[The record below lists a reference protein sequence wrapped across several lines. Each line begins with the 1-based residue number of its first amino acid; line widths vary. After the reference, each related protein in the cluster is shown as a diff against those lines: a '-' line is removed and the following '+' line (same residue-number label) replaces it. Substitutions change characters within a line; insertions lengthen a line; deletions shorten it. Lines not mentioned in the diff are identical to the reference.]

1 MSINNR
7 EDANKYYQLINEL
20 VDEYIDKWKIR
31 PSRLGKY
38 LRPGSDRF
46 NKFLMR
52 NNLSEVK
59 GAEVILKD
67 IIEDRVHM
75 EKDGVMTFESFH
87 LFESDD
93 FKIDSMKECLY
104 KGIEKADIKMEKI
117 LADVFDTNL
126 GSIDIV
132 DADKHI
138 FKIEDWEGEDKKVII
153 YSSDDDLLTIKEN
166 IMNHLYEDISKRK
179 IELTDKISIDLNN
192 LIDENDFEDY
202 IDETFGLPGYFPNK
216 KFLDIIT
223 DLLTDYKYFKEFTDS
238 DIYHIWIS

>member
-153 YSSDDDLLTIKEN
+153 YSDEDLEVIKTNMVENLYEELRKKKVELSSKVSVDLSDLIKEDDFTG
-166 IMNHLYEDISKRK
+166 MMSDQLDK
-179 IELTDKISIDLNN
+179 TDNFTNSLLN
-192 LIDENDFEDY
+192 E
-202 IDETFGLPGYFPNK
+202 
-216 KFLDIIT
+216 IIT
-223 DLLTDYKYFKEFTDS
+223 DLLEFDFKQEESGYF
-238 DIYHIWIS
+238 IWIS

>member
-1 MSINNR
+1 MSINTR

-153 YSSDDDLLTIKEN
+153 YSDEDLEVIKTNMVEN
-166 IMNHLYEDISKRK
+166 LYEELRKKKVELSSKVSVDLGDLIREDDFTGMMSDQLDK
-179 IELTDKISIDLNN
+179 TDNFTNSLLN
-192 LIDENDFEDY
+192 E
-202 IDETFGLPGYFPNK
+202 
-216 KFLDIIT
+216 IIT
-223 DLLTDYKYFKEFTDS
+223 DLLEFDFKQEESGYF
-238 DIYHIWIS
+238 IWIT

>member
-1 MSINNR
+1 MSINTR

-153 YSSDDDLLTIKEN
+153 YSDEDLEVIKTNMVEN
-166 IMNHLYEDISKRK
+166 LYEELRKKKVELSSKVSVDLGDLIREDDFTGMMSDQLDK
-179 IELTDKISIDLNN
+179 TDNFTNSLLN
-192 LIDENDFEDY
+192 E
-202 IDETFGLPGYFPNK
+202 
-216 KFLDIIT
+216 IIT
-223 DLLTDYKYFKEFTDS
+223 DLLEFDFKQEESGYF
-238 DIYHIWIS
+238 IWIS

>member
-1 MSINNR
+1 MSINSR
-7 EDANKYYQLINEL
+7 EDVNKYYQLINEL
-20 VDEYIDKWKIR
+20 VDDYIDKWKIR
-31 PSRLGKY
+31 PSKLGKY

-59 GAEVILKD
+59 GSEVILKD
-67 IIEDRVHM
+67 IIEDRLHM

-153 YSSDDDLLTIKEN
+153 YSGDDLDIIKEN
-166 IMNHLYEDISKRK
+166 MVENLYEELRK
-179 IELTDKISIDLNN
+179 KKVDLSEKVSVSLSDLIKEDDFVGMMSGKLDKTDNFKTSLLN
-192 LIDENDFEDY
+192 E
-202 IDETFGLPGYFPNK
+202 
-216 KFLDIIT
+216 IIT
-223 DLLTDYKYFKEFTDS
+223 DLLEFDFKQEESGYF
-238 DIYHIWIS
+238 IWIS